1 MSEIIRPDISVY
13 NHAITV
19 AREVFSLTCKL
30 PVQQRFVLTSQ
41 LRRSIILVCNRLS
54 AVAYSET
61 KAEIKRNS
69 ELFIRVYAEI
79 KTQIKMTQ
87 TLGHFKPAELM
98 TLEDCLDGI
107 LQYCKNNLEYNRN

>member
-41 LRRSIILVCNRLS
+41 LRRSITLVCNRLS
-54 AVAYSET
+54 AVAFSET

>member
-13 NHAITV
+13 HHAITV
-19 AREVFSLTCKL
+19 AREVYTITCKL

-41 LRRSIILVCNRLS
+41 LRRSIILICNRLS
-54 AVAYSET
+54 AVAYSNT

-79 KTQIKMTQ
+79 KTQIKMSQ
-87 TLGHFKPAELM
+87 TLGHFKPAELV
-98 TLEDCLDGI
+98 TLENCLDTI
-107 LQYCKNNLEYNRN
+107 LQYCKSNVAHNCN

>member
-54 AVAYSET
+54 AVAYSNT

-79 KTQIKMTQ
+79 KTQIKMSQ
-87 TLGHFKPAELM
+87 TLGHFKPAELI
-98 TLEDCLDGI
+98 TLEDCLDNI

>member
-107 LQYCKNNLEYNRN
+107 LQYCKNNLGYNRN

>member
-1 MSEIIRPDISVY
+1 MSEMIRPDISMY
-13 NHAITV
+13 DHAITV

-54 AVAYSET
+54 AVAHSST
-61 KAEIKRNS
+61 KKEIKRHS

-79 KTQIKMTQ
+79 KTQIKMSQ
-87 TLGHFKPAELM
+87 TLGHFQPTELS
-98 TLEDCLDGI
+98 TLEGCLDTI
-107 LQYCKNNLEYNRN
+107 LQYCKNNLAYNSN